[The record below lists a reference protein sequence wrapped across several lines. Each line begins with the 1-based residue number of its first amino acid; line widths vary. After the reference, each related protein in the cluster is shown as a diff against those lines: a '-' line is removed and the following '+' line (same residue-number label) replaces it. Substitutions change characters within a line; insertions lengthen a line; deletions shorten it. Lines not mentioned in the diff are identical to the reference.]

1 MQIPNPEE
9 IWYTQNRKERCMLFF
24 PIPVDDVLVDRI
36 VNEAPVRRV
45 EVSRSYVRLKA
56 EDKGWTDDE
65 WDCLEVIIEK
75 ESEWNADA
83 KNPKST
89 AYGLFQ
95 MLKTPKGLPISK
107 QTKRGLK
114 YIKQRYDTPCNAL
127 RHHNRRGY
135 Y

>member
-1 MQIPNPEE
+1 
-9 IWYTQNRKERCMLFF
+9 MLFF

-36 VNEAPVRRV
+36 VNETPVRTV

-83 KNPKST
+83 KNPRST

-95 MLKTPKGLPISK
+95 MLKTPEGLPISK